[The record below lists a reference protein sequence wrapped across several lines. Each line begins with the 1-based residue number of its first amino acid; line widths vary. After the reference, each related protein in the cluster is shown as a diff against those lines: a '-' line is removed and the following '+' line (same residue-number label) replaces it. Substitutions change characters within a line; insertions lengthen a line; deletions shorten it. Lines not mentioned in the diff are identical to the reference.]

1 MKFDT
6 HTPLERKTDSK
17 ETKSGVTVIVRVN
30 EADY

>member
-6 HTPLERKTDSK
+6 HNPLEGKDGFERN
-17 ETKSGVTVIVRVN
+17 KSGVTVIVMVN